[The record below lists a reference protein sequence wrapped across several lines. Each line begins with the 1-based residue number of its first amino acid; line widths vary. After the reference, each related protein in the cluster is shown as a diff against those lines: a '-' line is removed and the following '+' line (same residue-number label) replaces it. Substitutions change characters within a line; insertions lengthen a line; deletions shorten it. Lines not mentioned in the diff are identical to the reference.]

1 MWQRATNGSSGGG
14 ELYSAGD
21 ITTGTT
27 VVSCGFKPKYVFFA
41 DYPAYRTWRIA
52 VYDKEVS
59 TNQYRYS
66 YKSSDSGLVDMGQN
80 SSVINSI
87 TNDGF
92 TIGSG
97 ISLNQAK
104 YWAVG

>member
-1 MWQRATNGSSGGG
+1 MWHRAIRGSGGG
-14 ELYSAGD
+14 EKYSAGD
-21 ITTGTT
+21 IAAGTT
-27 VVSCGFKPKYVFFA
+27 NVSCGFRPKFIFFA

-52 VYDKEVS
+52 VYDEEVS

-66 YKSSDSGLVDMGQN
+66 YKSSDSGLVDMGQA
-80 SSVINSI
+80 SSVIESI

-92 TIGSG
+92 TIGSN
-97 ISLNQAK
+97 INLNEAK